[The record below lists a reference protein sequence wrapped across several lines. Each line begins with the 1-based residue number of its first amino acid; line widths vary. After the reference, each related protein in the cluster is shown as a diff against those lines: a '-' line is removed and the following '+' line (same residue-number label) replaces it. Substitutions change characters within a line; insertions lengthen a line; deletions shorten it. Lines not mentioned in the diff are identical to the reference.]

1 MHNSFIYS
9 KWKHAC
15 GSFDVRLF
23 ERGDNSC
30 YEAVLNTKS
39 WPFWFILHKY
49 LYRIVGCC
57 LWVFFHKTT
66 THSFLPYRYDVIHSN
81 LRLHEELI
89 NTTSRTIEVCKTT
102 FRNVCNEIKFNV
114 YYNNKKKSQIN
125 SFHLKTMI
133 IIPFGDFLFTFFR
146 L

>member
-1 MHNSFIYS
+1 M
-9 KWKHAC
+9 AC

-30 YEAVLNTKS
+30 YETVLNTKS
-39 WPFWFILHKY
+39 WPFRFILHKY
-49 LYRIVGCC
+49 LK
-57 LWVFFHKTT
+57 LWVVFFFSHKTKT
-66 THSFLPYRYDVIHSN
+66 NSFLPYRYDVTHSD
-81 LRLHEELI
+81 LLHELI

-114 YYNNKKKSQIN
+114 YYNNKKSQIN

-133 IIPFGDFLFTFFR
+133 IIPFGDFLLTFFR

>member
-57 LWVFFHKTT
+57 FWGFFPQDHDPFVSSLSLWCHPF
-66 THSFLPYRYDVIHSN
+66 
-81 LRLHEELI
+81 RLTYARRTNFI
-89 NTTSRTIEVCKTT
+89 TTSRTIEVYKTT

-114 YYNNKKKSQIN
+114 YYNKKSRIN
-125 SFHLKTMI
+125 SFHWKTMI